1 MANKTSTSTYQPGR
15 NINDIQ
21 KLYGLKKVIKL
32 ASNENPLGPSKKAIS
47 AANKI
52 VKSINRYP
60 DSKSIDLKSAILK
73 NISKRNITVNNIII
87 GNGSNEILELV
98 ARKYLSNNSEVLF
111 CKHSFLVYKI
121 ISNTMKAKIIESKPI
136 REKGKY
142 FMGIDLESMKSKI
155 TNKTKVIF
163 IANPGNPTG
172 TIVPINR
179 IENFI
184 KKISKKIIVVVDE
197 AYYEY
202 SSHHGFKSAVNLLAK
217 YDNIVVTRSFSKIY
231 ALAGV
236 RVGYGLASKD
246 IISEF
251 DKIRQPF
258 NVNYIAQKMA
268 VASLEDGSYLKRSLA
283 LNDAGMQF
291 LQLELNKLGI
301 EYLNTHTNFITICLG
316 SKAQEIY
323 EVLLSEGVILR
334 ALDNYG
340 LPNYLRVTIGTEE
353 ENIMFIRKLKKSLE
367 RLK

>member
-1 MANKTSTSTYQPGR
+1 MANKTSTSSYQPGR

-52 VKSINRYP
+52 IQSINRYP

-73 NISKRNITVNNIII
+73 NISKRNISVNNIII

-98 ARKYLSNNSEVLF
+98 ARKYLNDNSEVLF

-136 REKGKY
+136 KKKGKG

-172 TIVPINR
+172 TIVPINE

-184 KKISKKIIVVVDE
+184 KKISKKIIIVIDE

-217 YDNIVVTRSFSKIY
+217 YNNIVVTRSFSKIY
-231 ALAGV
+231 ALAGI
-236 RVGYGLASKD
+236 RVGYGLASRD

-268 VASLEDGSYLKRSLA
+268 VASLSDGSYLKKSLD

-291 LQLELNKLGI
+291 LKSELNKLGI
-301 EYLNTHTNFITICLG
+301 LYLNTYTNFITICLG
-316 SKAQEIY
+316 SKTEEIY
-323 EVLLSEGVILR
+323 ETLLSEGVILR
-334 ALDNYG
+334 PLENYG
-340 LPNYLRVTIGTEE
+340 LPSYLRVTIGTKE
-353 ENIMFIRKLKKSLE
+353 ENSMFIKKLKKI
-367 RLK
+367 LKGLK

>member
-1 MANKTSTSTYQPGR
+1 MANKTSTSSYQPGR
-15 NINDIQ
+15 NINDIR
-21 KLYGLKKVIKL
+21 KLYGLQKVIKL

-52 VKSINRYP
+52 VQSINRYP

-73 NISKRNITVNNIII
+73 NISKRNILASNIII

-98 ARKYLSNNSEVLF
+98 ARKYLNNKSEVLF

-136 REKGKY
+136 KEKGKD
-142 FMGIDLESMKSKI
+142 FMGIDLVSMKSKI

-172 TIVPINR
+172 TIVPISE
-179 IENFI
+179 IEKFI
-184 KKISKKIIVVVDE
+184 KNISKKIIIVIDE

-202 SSHHGFKSAVNLLAK
+202 SSHYGFKSAVNLLGK
-217 YDNIVVTRSFSKIY
+217 YKNIVVTRSFSKIY
-231 ALAGV
+231 ALAGI

-246 IISEF
+246 IISDF

-268 VASLEDGSYLKRSLA
+268 VASLGDERYLEKSLR

-291 LQLELNKLGI
+291 LKSELNKLGI
-301 EYLNTHTNFITICLG
+301 IYLNTYTNFITIHLG
-316 SKAQEIY
+316 SKTQEIY
-323 EVLLSEGVILR
+323 EILLSEGVILR
-334 ALDNYG
+334 PLENYG
-340 LPNYLRVTIGTEE
+340 LPNYLRVTIGTKE
-353 ENIMFIRKLKKSLE
+353 ENNMFIRKLKKSL
-367 RLK
+367 KVIK